1 MAAADAP
8 LMRVIGR
15 LAESEDPVLFA
26 RFDEVDKCEFI
37 KANAPKEAWEAWTSS
52 DDDGAGLLVK
62 ADALREQAREVL
74 VSAAR
79 SRTSSLPQP
88 AKWALTYFRP
98 PHPPARLPQGQGVR
112 LAAKK
117 QPAAKGPTAA
127 IKTAHAS
134 CRRLPPPAPAT
145 RPTNLLLT
153 DYILT

>member
-1 MAAADAP
+1 
-8 LMRVIGR
+8 MRAIGR

-79 SRTSSLPQP
+79 CRTSSPPQP
-88 AKWALTYFRP
+88 AMWALTYFRP
-98 PHPPARLPQGQGVR
+98 SPRARPPQGQEVR

-117 QPAAKGPTAA
+117 EPAAKGPTAA
-127 IKTAHAS
+127 VKKETAHAS
-134 CRRLPPPAPAT
+134 CRRLPPPVPAPL
-145 RPTNLLLT
+145 P
-153 DYILT
+153 Y